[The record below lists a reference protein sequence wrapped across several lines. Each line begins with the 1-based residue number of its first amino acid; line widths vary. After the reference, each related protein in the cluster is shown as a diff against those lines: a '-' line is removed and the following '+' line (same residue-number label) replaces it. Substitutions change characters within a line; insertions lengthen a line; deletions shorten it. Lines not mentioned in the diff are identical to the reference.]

1 MLLEKIPSLLRNIQ
15 KLADMG
21 DAKSVARRLF
31 VTNSFD
37 GLLTSLGVI
46 LGLYIGGVES
56 PRAFIG
62 GVLGGSLTMGFFSGF
77 LGAFFSERAERLKEL
92 KEMQAHVMKDLSNT
106 IYGKI
111 TKFVPLYVAFWSGLG
126 VVLFPFIV
134 VTPFA
139 LSILGVMG
147 LKASIFASVG
157 LVNTLIFLLGVYLG
171 HISRENKLKTGGT
184 MLGVSLGATLTLLAL
199 SLLT

>member
-1 MLLEKIPSLLRNIQ
+1 MFLEKIPGLVRNIQ
-15 KLADMG
+15 RLADMG

-46 LGLYIGGVES
+46 LGLYIGGVDTPS
-56 PRAFIG
+56 AYAG

-77 LGAFFSERAERLKEL
+77 LGAFFSERAERIKEL
-92 KEMQAHVMKDLSNT
+92 KEMQVHVMKDLSNT

-134 VTPFA
+134 VSPFA
-139 LSILGVMG
+139 LSMIG
-147 LKASIFASVG
+147 LVELENAIFASVG
-157 LVNTLIFLLGVYLG
+157 LINMLIFLLGVYLG
-171 HISRENKLKTGGT
+171 HISRESKLKTGGT
-184 MLGVSLGATLTLLAL
+184 MLAVSLGATITLLVL
-199 SLLT
+199 SLLA